1 MSTESVTSSANADCN
16 GASRSNRPFYSGESR
31 RKKQANAEANAATIR
46 ARDLPRGKS
55 STLSMSMKR
64 RWLRTRRCSTRSS
77 KIVWCQRWSALK
89 ANLTPRSTQASTHT
103 CTTIIWLR
111 QGRKKEKKYSL
122 RGKKTLWGTPPKMRL
137 SETSVVPSQLL
148 APSQNLES
156 STKSAIWEKL
166 SSRTWLWITWVN
178 MGSWRALLQ
187 IKMRIQ
193 PSYARLS
200 DQVSLLST

>member
-1 MSTESVTSSANADCN
+1 
-16 GASRSNRPFYSGESR
+16 
-31 RKKQANAEANAATIR
+31 
-46 ARDLPRGKS
+46 
-55 STLSMSMKR
+55 MSMKR

-166 SSRTWLWITWVN
+166 SSRTWLWIRLLAGWHLKSCGPLNRHAISRIKEVN
-178 MGSWRALLQ
+178 MIDKVVSRVAVDQDGD
-187 IKMRIQ
+187 KMMSVMVLAKIVVTI
-193 PSYARLS
+193 
-200 DQVSLLST
+200 D